1 MMRVRSSRLS
11 LEPLTA
17 SLIRSFF
24 RDRREMAA
32 ALNARVPA
40 DWPESDFEAVL
51 PLLLDGFE
59 REPDHDSWDGV
70 IILEGEERV
79 VIGAM
84 GLKGGPDE
92 EGTVD
97 IGYNILPAYQNQ
109 GYASEMAR
117 ALVAWAFERG
127 DVQKVIADCLYYNQG
142 SIRVLEK
149 VGMKRLYQDGDMLRW
164 SLTREEWQAVQHQS

>member
-11 LEPLTA
+11 LVPLTA
-17 SLIRSFF
+17 SLIRLFLYNRS
-24 RDRREMAA
+24 E
-32 ALNARVPA
+32 LARVLDAKVPT
-40 DWPESDFEAVL
+40 DWPGPDFEPIL

-59 REPDHDSWDGV
+59 REPGHEAWDGA
-70 IILEGEERV
+70 IMLEGEERV
-79 VIGAM
+79 LIGAM

-109 GYASEMAR
+109 GYATEMAR
-117 ALVAWAFERG
+117 ALIAWAFERS
-127 DVQKVIADCLYYNQG
+127 DIYKVIADCLYDNQG

-149 VGMKRLYQDGDMLRW
+149 LGMKRLVPDGDMLRW
-164 SLTREEWQAVQHQS
+164 SLTKEEWQVAQQ

>member
-1 MMRVRSSRLS
+1 
-11 LEPLTA
+11 
-17 SLIRSFF
+17 
-24 RDRREMAA
+24 MAA